1 MTYGC
6 VILTKEESLLDIRDS
21 SATLHCA
28 QNDMESRRLMTYGCV
43 ILTKRRSLLDIGDS
57 SATLH
62 YAQND
67 SDGNSM

>member
-28 QNDMESRRLMTYGCV
+28 QND
-43 ILTKRRSLLDIGDS
+43 
-57 SATLH
+57 
-62 YAQND
+62 
-67 SDGNSM
+67 SDENSM